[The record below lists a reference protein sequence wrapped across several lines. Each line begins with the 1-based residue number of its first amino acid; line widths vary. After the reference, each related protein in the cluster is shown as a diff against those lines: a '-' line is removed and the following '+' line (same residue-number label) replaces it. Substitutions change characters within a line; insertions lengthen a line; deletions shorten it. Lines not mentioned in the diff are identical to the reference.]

1 MRRLIA
7 LSVMALM
14 LSGCS
19 QKAAFEE
26 LADGACSSEQAQLVD
41 AHISAQIDAIAKKE
55 WKVAYSFASPG
66 FRSGVEIDQFIFII
80 GTQYGMLVDNQG
92 YEFNGCTITNNEI
105 TQEVGVTS
113 ESGPTYLTYMLSVKE
128 SVLGVDSAVVVN
140 ADTQLNA

>member
-26 LADGACSSEQAQLVD
+26 LADGGCSSEQAQLVD

-92 YEFNGCTITNNEI
+92 YEFNACTIADEKI
-105 TQEVGVTS
+105 TQEVAISSNS
-113 ESGPTYLTYMLSVKE
+113 EVFTLYYILSVTGG
-128 SVLGVDSAVVVN
+128 VLGVDSSSTTLSETKLEV
-140 ADTQLNA
+140 